1 VIANNYIK
9 EGLLLS
15 VPAKKNSKSVNMWQ
29 SYKQEGGSLMHFV
42 CQATTLLKDEEF
54 TRYLKY
60 GEKQLSLT
68 VVTRLRPVKEFENR
82 LRFDRIMVM
91 RSVCS
96 FFDLRFTVG
105 P

>member
-1 VIANNYIK
+1 
-9 EGLLLS
+9 
-15 VPAKKNSKSVNMWQ
+15 
-29 SYKQEGGSLMHFV
+29 MHFV

-60 GEKQLSLT
+60 GEKQLLLT
-68 VVTRLRPVKEFENR
+68 VVTRSRPVKEFENR

-96 FFDLRFTVG
+96 FLTYALQ
-105 P
+105 